1 MWVESRGRFGLV
13 ALAALFGVAFP
24 GLAAAVEEPEY
35 EVVATHGDVEVRRYA
50 PMILA
55 ETRVD
60 ADFEDAGNRAFQRL
74 FKYISGNNTARA
86 KIDMTAP
93 VVQESSS
100 QKIEMTAPVVQES
113 DGSQW
118 RIAFVVPDEFSWE
131 TVPQPTDS
139 RVELRL
145 VPERTMAVIRFS
157 GGWGEQR
164 FEDHEQ
170 QLREVLRRHGLEVVG
185 EAVYARYDPPFKPWF
200 MRRNEVMIPVAPIVD
215 QL

>member
-1 MWVESRGRFGLV
+1 MWVQKRGWFGLV
-13 ALAALFGVAFP
+13 ALAAFFGVAFP
-24 GLAAAVEEPEY
+24 GLAMAIEEPEY
-35 EVVATHGDVEVRRYA
+35 EVVATHGDVEIRRYA

-60 ADFEDAGNRAFQRL
+60 ADFEGAGNRAFQRL
-74 FKYISGNNTARA
+74 FRYISGNNTTQA

-93 VVQESSS
+93 VVQETSS

-113 DGSQW
+113 DGAQW
-118 RIAFVVPDEFSWE
+118 RVAFVVPAEFSWE

-145 VPERTMAVIRFS
+145 VPERTVAVLRFS

-164 FEDHEQ
+164 FSAHENE
-170 QLREVLRRHGLEVVG
+170 LRGVLAEHDLRVAG

-200 MRRNEVMIPVAPIVD
+200 MRRNEVMIPVSEIAD
-215 QL
+215 QP

>member
-1 MWVESRGRFGLV
+1 LIAILGVLSPV
-13 ALAALFGVAFP
+13 AAM
-24 GLAAAVEEPEY
+24 AVEEPTY

-74 FKYISGNNTARA
+74 FKYISGDNTARA

-93 VVQESSS
+93 VVQEPSS
-100 QKIEMTAPVVQES
+100 QKIDMTAPVVQAA
-113 DGSQW
+113 DGSEW
-118 RIAFVVPDEFSWE
+118 RVAFVVPAEFSWE
-131 TVPQPTDS
+131 TVPQPVDS
-139 RVELRL
+139 RVTLRL
-145 VPERTMAVIRFS
+145 VPERTVAVIRFS

-164 FEDHEQ
+164 FASHESE
-170 QLREVLRRHGLEVVG
+170 LREVLSEHGLQVAG

-200 MRRNEVMIPVAPIVD
+200 MRRNEVMIPVSEIAD
-215 QL
+215 QP